1 MDIMLSSYHNIF
13 KLIILSLFIVA
24 GGVVL
29 YEVGQ
34 SFLNYYPTQNYEVSV
49 SSEVAHGEKSTHS
62 HPQLLENDNTS
73 GMPNIPI
80 EKSIMSTSIRPNEVL
95 MKLSLRGTVNA
106 GMENAAAIIENSEEQ
121 KQKLYKIGNIIA
133 GGVLSQI
140 LKEKVVIRI
149 DRRDYVLIMDS
160 ISRPEEDESIVIIRR
175 QDLENSLENIENFM
189 SQVRIK
195 PQFFNDGTGGLI
207 VKDIR
212 QGALLDQLGFRNG
225 DVIQEIN
232 GVVIQNPYRLA
243 VIYEGLKA
251 VPFNILSFDTI
262 GSNAKDILLGIDSQ
276 AGGIVN
282 QTSKVLHKIESG
294 EKIPVRFTRRG
305 NKKAITLKFIE

>member
-1 MDIMLSSYHNIF
+1 
-13 KLIILSLFIVA
+13 
-24 GGVVL
+24 
-29 YEVGQ
+29 
-34 SFLNYYPTQNYEVSV
+34 
-49 SSEVAHGEKSTHS
+49 
-62 HPQLLENDNTS
+62 
-73 GMPNIPI
+73 
-80 EKSIMSTSIRPNEVL
+80 